1 MTIVAREVPML
12 GLIGI
17 ILSLG
22 LLMFLAYRGINVLVL
37 APLLAL
43 LATLFA
49 AQPLLATYTQVFMPA
64 LGKYAMTYFPLFL
77 LGAIFGKL
85 MDDAGAARAIAH
97 SIADRLG
104 SGRAVLAIVL
114 SCALLTYGGVSL
126 FVVAFAVFPIAAALF
141 REAAVPRRFI
151 PAAIALGSFT
161 FTMTALP
168 GTPAI
173 QNAIPSPYFGT
184 NAFAAPGLGI
194 IGGLVM
200 FGGGMAWLTV
210 RTRRAMA
217 AGEGYDDGPLMRA
230 GGAPVA
236 GPDVSGSG
244 GTAGGGGGAA
254 KSNERAGSRGT
265 GSGGTGSRGTGPF
278 ERDAEAAPAGDQHA
292 GTLTEAPPQ
301 ADDRPSM
308 ALAMIPIVVVIAANY
323 ALVNWIF
330 PAMDFDYLGQDAYGN
345 TDIATVGGIWAIIVA
360 LVLACGCI
368 LVLFWRRI
376 ADAKQSLNA
385 GTMGSLLPIFNTASE
400 VGYGAVIASLPAF
413 TIVKNAVLGITGNP
427 VLNLAVAVNVLA
439 GITGS
444 ASGGMS
450 IALQTLGETFRQQ
463 AEAQGISLEL
473 MHRVTAMASGGFD
486 SLPHNGAVI
495 TLLAICGLSH
505 RQSYKDIGVVSVVI
519 PVIATIVV
527 VILGSIFGGF

>member
-1 MTIVAREVPML
+1 MLHDHRQATML
-12 GLIGI
+12 GLLGI
-17 ILSLG
+17 LLSLG
-22 LLMFLAYRGINVLVL
+22 LLIFLAYRGINVLVL

-49 AQPLLATYTQVFMPA
+49 GLPLLATYTQVFMPA
-64 LGKYAMTYFPLFL
+64 LGEYAITYFPLFL

-85 MDDAGAARAIAH
+85 MDDSGAARAIAH
-97 SIADRLG
+97 GIAGRLG

-141 REAAVPRRFI
+141 REAGVPKRFI

-200 FGGGMAWLTV
+200 FAGGMAWLTM

-217 AGEGYDDGPLMRA
+217 DGEGYDDGPLMRT
-230 GGAPVA
+230 GGAPVTGA
-236 GPDVSGSG
+236 PGTGGPSEPDPGTDRD
-244 GTAGGGGGAA
+244 GTAPAGGRTAQRTAERTDPDGGGGTGADP
-254 KSNERAGSRGT
+254 E
-265 GSGGTGSRGTGPF
+265 P
-278 ERDAEAAPAGDQHA
+278 
-292 GTLTEAPPQ
+292 
-301 ADDRPSM
+301 DDRSRSELAADRVPLAV
-308 ALAMIPIVVVIAANY
+308 ALLPIVIVIAANY
-323 ALVNWIF
+323 ALVNWVF
-330 PAMDFDYLGQDAYGN
+330 PAMDFAYLAEDAYGG
-345 TDIATVGGIWAIIVA
+345 TDLETVGGIWAIIVA
-360 LVLACGCI
+360 LVLACLTI
-368 LVLFWRRI
+368 LLLLRGRI
-376 ADAKQSLNA
+376 RDAKKSVNE
-385 GTMGSLLPIFNTASE
+385 GTMGSLLPIFNTSSE
-400 VGYGAVIASLPAF
+400 VGYGAVVASLPAF
-413 TIVKNAVLGITGNP
+413 TMVKDAVLGVTGNP
-427 VLNLAVAVNVLA
+427 VVNLAVAVNVLA
-439 GITGS
+439 GVTGS

-463 AEAQGISLEL
+463 AEQQGISLEL

-505 RQSYKDIGVVSVVI
+505 RQSYKDIGVVSVLI
-519 PVIATIVV
+519 PMVALVV
-527 VILGSIFGGF
+527 VVTLGSLFGGF